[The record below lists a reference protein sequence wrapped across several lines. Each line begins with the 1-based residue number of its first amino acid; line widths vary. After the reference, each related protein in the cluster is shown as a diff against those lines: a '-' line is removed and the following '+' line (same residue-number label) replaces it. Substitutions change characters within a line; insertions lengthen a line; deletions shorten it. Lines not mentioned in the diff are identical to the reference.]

1 MNSEFV
7 THSNRPIVSV
17 VTVVVKDVVALDDKL
32 VVAVLLDV
40 LVTVDESVV
49 VSVVDSVDV

>member
-1 MNSEFV
+1 VNSEFV